1 MGQPKD
7 RLRGVA
13 ILLVMLPP
21 AAQAC
26 GDACFG
32 RWLTPDKDAV
42 IEVSRC
48 GNEICGLLVAFD
60 STGYPN
66 RDQQNPQRDLRG
78 RPLCGL
84 RVLGGRIGSDDQ
96 LLRGWVY
103 DASDGKKYDLSGV
116 RQRDPDTLVLELR
129 MAFFT
134 HDIALHRVTSG
145 EIASCARS

>member
-7 RLRGVA
+7 PLLGVA

-48 GNEICGLLVAFD
+48 GSEICGLLVAFD
-60 STGYPN
+60 LAEYPN
-66 RDQQNPQRDLRG
+66 RDQHNPQRDLRA
-78 RPLCGL
+78 RPLCGM
-84 RVLGGRIGSDDQ
+84 RVLGGQIGSDDQ
-96 LLRGWVY
+96 FLHGWVY
-103 DASDGKKYDLSGV
+103 DASDGKKYVLSGV
-116 RQRDPDTLVLELR
+116 RQRDPDTLVLELQ

-134 HDIALHRVTSG
+134 HDVALRRVTSS